1 MARLDTY
8 LEKLHELG
16 GSDLHMST
24 GVPAKVRVHGK
35 LSAIS
40 KEPLEKEALA
50 GLIDEI
56 LTERSRKIYAER
68 NDVDF
73 AYEIEGMARFR
84 VSAFVT
90 RTGPGIVFRYIPQE
104 ILPLEKLRVPDVI
117 LRYTKLNSGLVLVT
131 GPTGSGKSTTLA
143 SLFDYIN
150 TNQKKHIITI
160 EEPIEFVH
168 QNKKRFFTQRE
179 IGVDSPPFGQ
189 ALRAATRQDPDV
201 ILVGELRD
209 PETIALAITAAEMG
223 FLVFATLHTNSAA
236 KTVDRIIDVFPEDQQ
251 NQVRTML
258 SVTLKGV
265 CAQLLLPARGG
276 KGRVPVNEILM
287 GSFGLGNIIREGNVS
302 KIISLIE
309 SGGGEGMQK
318 MDDAILKRYKDS
330 EISGE
335 TAYLFA
341 TQKQSFEHLRGK
353 VED

>member
-1 MARLDTY
+1 MNRLDTY
-8 LEKLHELG
+8 LEKLHELD

-35 LSAIS
+35 LRPIS
-40 KEPLEKEALA
+40 KDPLEKEVLA

-73 AYEIEGMARFR
+73 AYEIEGLARFR

-117 LRYTKLNSGLVLVT
+117 LRYTQLKSGLVLVT

-143 SLFDYIN
+143 SLFDHIN

-168 QNKKRFFTQRE
+168 QNKESFFTQRE
-179 IGVDSPPFGQ
+179 IGIHSPTFGQ
-189 ALRAATRQDPDV
+189 ALRAATRQDPDI

-265 CAQLLLPARGG
+265 CAQLLLPAIDG

-287 GSFGLGNIIREGNVS
+287 GSFGLGNIIREGSVS
-302 KIISLIE
+302 KIVSLIE

-330 EISGE
+330 EISGD

-341 TQKQSFEHLRGK
+341 SQKQRFEGLRAK
-353 VED
+353 LED

>member
-150 TNQKKHIITI
+150 TNQKKHIIT
-160 EEPIEFVH
+160 
-168 QNKKRFFTQRE
+168 
-179 IGVDSPPFGQ
+179 
-189 ALRAATRQDPDV
+189 
-201 ILVGELRD
+201 
-209 PETIALAITAAEMG
+209 M
-223 FLVFATLHTNSAA
+223 VF
-236 KTVDRIIDVFPEDQQ
+236 
-251 NQVRTML
+251 
-258 SVTLKGV
+258 
-265 CAQLLLPARGG
+265 
-276 KGRVPVNEILM
+276 
-287 GSFGLGNIIREGNVS
+287 S
-302 KIISLIE
+302 KS
-309 SGGGEGMQK
+309 
-318 MDDAILKRYKDS
+318 
-330 EISGE
+330 
-335 TAYLFA
+335 
-341 TQKQSFEHLRGK
+341 
-353 VED
+353 

>member
-35 LSAIS
+35 LNAIS
-40 KEPLEKEALA
+40 EEPLEKEALA

-104 ILPLEKLRVPDVI
+104 ILPLEKLRVPDII

-168 QNKKRFFTQRE
+168 QNKKSFFTQRE
-179 IGVDSPPFGQ
+179 IGVDSPTFGQ

-318 MDDAILKRYKDS
+318 MDDAIMKRYKDS

>member
-1 MARLDTY
+1 
-8 LEKLHELG
+8 
-16 GSDLHMST
+16 MST
-24 GVPAKVRVHGK
+24 GLPDKVRVHGK
-35 LSAIS
+35 LNAIS
-40 KEPLEKEALA
+40 EEPLEKEALA

-104 ILPLEKLRVPDVI
+104 ILPLEKLRVPDII

-131 GPTGSGKSTTLA
+131 GPTGSGKSTTLD

-168 QNKKRFFTQRE
+168 QNKKSFFTQRE
-179 IGVDSPPFGQ
+179 IGVDSPTFGQ

-309 SGGGEGMQK
+309 SGN
-318 MDDAILKRYKDS
+318 
-330 EISGE
+330 
-335 TAYLFA
+335 
-341 TQKQSFEHLRGK
+341 
-353 VED
+353 VEEALAEVRLTLEEARRTTCIRCHDLDLSLIHI